1 MASLLRPVSHLLQ
14 MTVRLIRTRIGPVAL
29 CAVLPF
35 VASHLVVMQARSIG
49 MPERLVLDLLHD
61 FIVLGYLT
69 ALVRVAGGEALSL
82 ARIGFAWPRGIKL
95 PGLGVLVTMAAAV
108 VIVGLPLAL
117 LLHPMVQALEGWQ
130 MDFGIYLP
138 VTMLPEFV
146 MTTLVGL
153 VIAAQTGKVAP

>member
-1 MASLLRPVSHLLQ
+1 MASLLRPVFHLLQ
-14 MTVRLIRTRIGPVAL
+14 STAQIFRTRIGPIAL
-29 CAVLPF
+29 SAVLPF

-49 MPERLVLDLLHD
+49 MPERLALDLLHG
-61 FIVLGYLT
+61 FIVLGYLA
-69 ALVRVAGGEALSL
+69 ALVKVAGGRASGL
-82 ARIGFAWPRGIKL
+82 AKFGFAWPRNIKL
-95 PGLGVLVTMAAAV
+95 PGLRVLATMAAAV
-108 VIVGLPLAL
+108 IVVGLPLAL

-153 VIAAQTGKVAP
+153 VIAAQTGKVAS